1 MLENK
6 YAQLHTIYLLNWHG
20 LPYRNSAQQGHFLT
34 YAYLMLFFIAYICP
48 TMPRQNYD
56 TRILNFWSKVSDLV
70 NEVIFNNTLDGSVAV
85 FWLSQNPQCYLCMVW
100 GKCDGGNHFCVA
112 QHWWSVVIIVRH
124 SLKAGFLHHL
134 SLANS
139 KCSNNRLYFI
149 VCSQGYMSA
158 MRKSYW
164 TFYKSQIKYDTRK
177 RKSKCIKI
185 LNVDLDQHRRESK
198 CRHLLPVWLL
208 AI

>member
-1 MLENK
+1 MVSLTGIQHK
-6 YAQLHTIYLLNWHG
+6 DTSLPMHTSCFFHCLYLSYYATVELWHQ
-20 LPYRNSAQQGHFLT
+20 NS
-34 YAYLMLFFIAYICP
+34 
-48 TMPRQNYD
+48 
-56 TRILNFWSKVSDLV
+56 NFWSKLSDLV

-85 FWLSQNPQCYLCMVW
+85 FWLPQNPQCYLCMVW
-100 GKCDGGNHFCVA
+100 GKCEGGNHFCVA

-164 TFYKSQIKYDTRK
+164 TFYKSQIKYGNRK
-177 RKSKCIKI
+177 QRSKCIKI
-185 LNVDLDQHRRESK
+185 LNVDWDQHRCESK